1 MREEELDRLLRE
13 LRTLQIRTERV
24 LTDIEALRRPLR
36 QAPPFPP
43 LSESVPPPL
52 FLVGDYVYIRN
63 QVRHIPN
70 GRRVTPADR
79 AAIVERVTGNRVEIQ
94 TANGYRT
101 WRVEHNLR
109 PITEEQ
115 YNEYVDNE

>member
-13 LRTLQIRTERV
+13 LCTLQIRTERV
-24 LTDIEALRRPLR
+24 LTNIEALRRPPR
-36 QAPPFPP
+36 QVTSFPP
-43 LSESVPPPL
+43 LSESTRAPT
-52 FLVGDYVYIRN
+52 FLVGDHVYIRN
-63 QVRHIPN
+63 QVRHVPN
-70 GRRVTPADR
+70 GRRTNPADR

-101 WRVEHNLR
+101 WRVVHNLR

-115 YNEYVDNE
+115 YNEYVHNE